1 MNKRIN
7 KTLLNSYYDNIRVLG
22 WVGYSIHK
30 EREGGSVNWEGLV
43 LFLVCC
49 SIICTMCTYC
59 LPRVPR
65 LPISCLGSNRECV
78 KYLNCCGLPVDVK
91 PEPARCQA
99 ELGAIN
105 QLGP

>member
-1 MNKRIN
+1 MDKRIN
-7 KTLLNSYYDNIRVLG
+7 KTLLNSYYDDIRVLG

-59 LPRVPR
+59 LLRVPR
-65 LPISCLGSNRECV
+65 LPNSCLGSNQECMFV
-78 KYLNCCGLPVDVK
+78 V
-91 PEPARCQA
+91 
-99 ELGAIN
+99 ELLCAY
-105 QLGP
+105 Q